1 MQISIS
7 RIKST
12 AENGKSGKLKFPK
25 KLTHISTNAFFWA
38 RWSGEPATEARCLYC
53 LTRSNHRHRRPE
65 AEAPVP
71 VGCSCSGV
79 SRVTSPERDLFV
91 VLYDSPSKHHS
102 YNPTSASSGTSAANF
117 RFATKQ
123 TWLIS
128 VQRMPVVS
136 SGIRSGEAAHR
147 KRGVFNSETD
157 RRYESLTL
165 CKRFCWKMKT
175 MHLQRFSGFPG
186 FSCRGDKLKGVD

>member
-1 MQISIS
+1 MKS
-7 RIKST
+7 R
-12 AENGKSGKLKFPK
+12 AENRKSGKLKFPK
-25 KLTHISTNAFFWA
+25 KLTRISTNASFWA
-38 RWSGEPATEARCLYC
+38 RWSGELATEARCLYC

-91 VLYDSPSKHHS
+91 VLYDSSSKHHS
-102 YNPTSASSGTSAANF
+102 CNLTSTSTGTSAANL

-128 VQRMPVVS
+128 AQRMPVVS

-147 KRGVFNSETD
+147 KRDVFNGEPD

-165 CKRFCWKMKT
+165 CKRFVRNLERWIYGDFQDFQDFHAVVINWKASIN
-175 MHLQRFSGFPG
+175 F
-186 FSCRGDKLKGVD
+186 